1 MIYASALAIWQ
12 TVGNIVLFLVC
23 LSLVVCLHEA
33 GHLTVAKI
41 CKVYCFEYSIGFGP
55 ALIHKKFR
63 HYPKGMSKEEKKCWK
78 EHSKHTNEPKTIVIT
93 DSEGKKHK
101 VGNPAYDG
109 KVEGETAFSLRVL
122 PLGGYVS
129 MAGEDGNEDIYGVR
143 VPKERTLNG
152 VNHAKQIA
160 IMLAGITMNFLLAY
174 VLFLISYSL
183 PQKQSVLSSN
193 AVTVS
198 EHIDS
203 SSEDVSPAYALGLRT
218 GDKII
223 GLYQHYV
230 VLSTDGSDMKTVEF
244 DFPEEQD
251 RVELTSYISFTKEAQ
266 EKGVTA
272 SSYTYNDLAP
282 SSIAYASQDLFYS
295 FKHDLFTRS
304 DKYKGLLAGKDSI
317 RTFTVTYISASDQQV
332 HKDVKTAP
340 IKAIADSSKSGY
352 YRFNYFGISPST
364 STFHYSANQVFSNA
378 GYTFSQLFVGL
389 YTALGSVFTPAGWKN
404 VGGII
409 SVYRM
414 SAQGTSSGSLAYF
427 LLLWGYISLDLACF
441 NLLPFPGL
449 DGWQTLLALIESIFR
464 KKVPA
469 KFKNVAN
476 SVGLIVMLILA
487 GLLIVKDIIV
497 RV

>member
-160 IMLAGITMNFLLAY
+160 IRLAGITMNFLLAY

-230 VLSTDGSDMKTVEF
+230 VLSTDGSDLKTVEF

-295 FKHDLFTRS
+295 FNHDLFTRS

-317 RTFTVTYISASDQQV
+317 RTFTVTYISASDQQTYT
-332 HKDVKTAP
+332 KTTSA
-340 IKAIADSSKSGY
+340 INAIADSSSY

-389 YTALGSVFTPAGWKN
+389 YTALGSLFTPQGWQN

-414 SAQGTSSGSLAYF
+414 SAQGVSSGSLSYF
-427 LLLWGYISLDLACF
+427 LFLWGYISLDLGCF

-449 DGWQTLLALIESIFR
+449 DGWQTLLALFETISR
-464 KKVPA
+464 KKVPS

-476 SVGLIVMLILA
+476 YVGLIIMFVLA
-487 GLLIVKDIIV
+487 GLLVVKDLIF
-497 RV
+497 RG